1 MQGEKNA
8 PCEEKLEKST
18 CHFFNF
24 YFISVMR
31 FFRQKWDHS
40 IILGR
45 YLPYRKSGKLTLG
58 RTISENSHKGP
69 IRYVK
74 GFSHISF

>member
-1 MQGEKNA
+1 MENSRAGRKNA

-31 FFRQKWDHS
+31 FFGQKWGHS

-45 YLPYRKSGKLTLG
+45 YLPYKISKSGKMTFGPFL
-58 RTISENSHKGP
+58 RNTIDP
-69 IRYVK
+69 K
-74 GFSHISF
+74 GF